1 MRDHHTTERQQWLR
15 KLQQPAARE
24 IAWDI
29 IAVTAG
35 AVFVLV
41 LILAGGYFG
50 SD

>member
-15 KLQQPAARE
+15 KLPAARE